1 MIAVDVEVWTPVGS
15 EDRRVG
21 TLRPSF
27 QGGRM
32 LASSSFEYDAAFLH
46 DGWQISPDLPLRAGR
61 TYTAANRTLPGA
73 ISDAA
78 PDDWG
83 QKLIRADNAIRR
95 KHDSTLPARLG
106 EFDYLLGAA
115 DHTRTGALRFRTNGS
130 WLSSEAG
137 VANLH
142 DLPRIVAAA
151 QRYEDDEA
159 SDEDIAYLND
169 VATSPGGA
177 RPKANIVTADGRLAI
192 AKLPHSKDG
201 RYDVE
206 RWEAVALTIA
216 RNADLRTPTWSLAAA
231 GSGRAVLVS
240 ERFDRDESGS
250 RLGYMSARTSLELG
264 AHDDGSRL
272 TYEDFTDAIAE
283 WSTAPAA
290 DLREMFGRIALTVLV
305 NNVDDHWR
313 NHAFLHSATGWRLS
327 PLFDVN
333 PSRQHGVIESRAISD
348 SDDPGHRDL
357 RNLLRTAG
365 AYRLR
370 DGEARDVLRRVAY
383 AVASWDQVAD
393 RLGVAPAER
402 ERLTAAFDAEQREW
416 ALSL

>member
-1 MIAVDVEVWTPVGS
+1 MIAEDVEVWTPVGS

-27 QGGRM
+27 QGGRL
-32 LASSSFEYDAAFLH
+32 LASSSFEYDAAFLR
-46 DGWQISPDLPLRAGR
+46 DGWQISPDLPLRPGR
-61 TYTAANRTLPGA
+61 MYTSANRTLPGA
-73 ISDAA
+73 FGDAA

-115 DHTRTGALRFRTNGS
+115 DHTRTGALRFRTNGP

-137 VANLH
+137 VANMH
-142 DLPRIVAAA
+142 DLPRIVEAAR
-151 QRYEDDEA
+151 RYEEDEA

-177 RPKANIVTADGRLAI
+177 RPKANVVTAEGRLAI

-201 RYDVE
+201 RFDVE

-216 RNADLRTPTWSLAAA
+216 RNAGLRTPTWSLTAA

-240 ERFDRDESGS
+240 ERFDRDESVS

-283 WSTAPAA
+283 WSTAPAT

-313 NHAFLHSATGWRLS
+313 NHAFLHSKAGWRLS

-333 PSRQHGVIESRAISD
+333 PSRQRGVIDSRAISD
-348 SDDPGHRDL
+348 SDDPGHRNL
-357 RNLLRTAG
+357 RNLLTTAG

-370 DGEARDVLRRVAY
+370 DGEAREVLRRVSS
-383 AVASWDQVAD
+383 AVATWEQVAD
-393 RLGVAPAER
+393 DLGVAAE
-402 ERLTAAFDAEQREW
+402 ERDQLAVAFDAGQREW